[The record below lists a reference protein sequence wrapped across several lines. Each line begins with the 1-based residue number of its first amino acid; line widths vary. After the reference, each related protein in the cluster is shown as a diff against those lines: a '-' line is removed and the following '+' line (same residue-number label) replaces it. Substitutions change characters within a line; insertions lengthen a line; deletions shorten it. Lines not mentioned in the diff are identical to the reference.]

1 MILVDTSVLIQF
13 FKNEDKDFDEI
24 TKIVPLKIYERGL
37 TVVTADKIN
46 MAPITR
52 NEKILSLRYAS

>member
-1 MILVDTSVLIQF
+1 MILVDTSLLIHF

-52 NEKILSLRYAS
+52 NEKILILRYAF

>member
-1 MILVDTSVLIQF
+1 MILVDTSVLIHF

-37 TVVTADKIN
+37 TVVTADKTN

-52 NEKILSLRYAS
+52 NEKILILRYAF

>member
-1 MILVDTSVLIQF
+1 MILVDTSVLIHF

-24 TKIVPLKIYERGL
+24 TKIVPRKIYERGL

-52 NEKILSLRYAS
+52 NEKISSLRYAF

>member
-1 MILVDTSVLIQF
+1 MILVDTSVLIHF

-52 NEKILSLRYAS
+52 NEKILSLRYAF

>member
-1 MILVDTSVLIQF
+1 MILVDTSVLIHF

-52 NEKILSLRYAS
+52 NEKILSLYYAF

>member
-1 MILVDTSVLIQF
+1 MILVDTSVLIHF

-52 NEKILSLRYAS
+52 NEKILILRYAF